1 MTKESCESTNI
12 SGESALDRLKKKYGT
27 TQTGGKGSVRRKRVP
42 AKKKRADGVSGKNL
56 QLTTKLVSVVGA
68 IQSRVDGLTEQ
79 DSKRAGDY
87 LEPIHQEFL
96 KSLSKSDRKNNKVDH
111 HQTIRQTL
119 TEYLS
124 VTPKIHTNLIAYSV
138 KHLSVDSLEKVIRL
152 LEIHANVYRN
162 QEYQNYVKP
171 SDGFADSVSDQQI
184 EQSYRE
190 LKLKPEETLDPV
202 SLRHYYLERR
212 EQLFLRNTTQDGDET
227 TNDVTKDSP
236 LSTRLKVMEDAY
248 LTIYSLLACNR
259 L

>member
-96 KSLSKSDRKNNKVDH
+96 KSLSKSDRKNNKV
-111 HQTIRQTL
+111 
-119 TEYLS
+119 E
-124 VTPKIHTNLIAYSV
+124 
-138 KHLSVDSLEKVIRL
+138 
-152 LEIHANVYRN
+152 
-162 QEYQNYVKP
+162 
-171 SDGFADSVSDQQI
+171 
-184 EQSYRE
+184 
-190 LKLKPEETLDPV
+190 
-202 SLRHYYLERR
+202 
-212 EQLFLRNTTQDGDET
+212 
-227 TNDVTKDSP
+227 
-236 LSTRLKVMEDAY
+236 
-248 LTIYSLLACNR
+248 
-259 L
+259 